1 MRAAGFL
8 RGGLLAGM
16 VFAALSV
23 AGVAAADDHTPTIAL
38 VTAFGPS
45 LSPPI
50 VDAIVPIVPEPGRTE
65 DATAEDIPPSEL
77 GPPVSGP
84 ALDQILPVGPSPI
97 EPILSLLN
105 TFGIAIPH
113 QADPDQPAPG
123 ADSSEPAA
131 EAQSPEPS
139 TESGPG
145 PGYAEPA
152 SKDGPPR
159 PRARTE
165 PADPPAGGDS
175 ADPTIE
181 GAPAESTVGAGPAG
195 VAEGVAVESA
205 AGAGA
210 GQPIGAELSIAGC
223 RTLPTREDGTA
234 TGAGPSGSTVR
245 DGPAESAR
253 DAGVARA
260 GIEGGSRPLA
270 VDGRLGQLPIGA
282 GGPVCL
288 GAIDSGRIGFG
299 GIERGQVGVDAID
312 LGPGGLWKIPAQVG
326 PSVSGVPLPW
336 VDRGDLVAGVHR
348 LFPGIRAE
356 PAISR
361 ADGRHRR
368 HVNWAEGRA
377 PDDNPTH
384 HRETPLTLHGPGYLG
399 GARAG
404 PGPPAG
410 SERVE
415 SAAVEPAA
423 VVSTTVETLGAA
435 PPT

>member
-16 VFAALSV
+16 LFAALSV
-23 AGVAAADDHTPTIAL
+23 AGVAAADDHTPTIPL

-50 VDAIVPIVPEPGRTE
+50 VDAIVPIAPDLGRTE
-65 DATAEDIPPSEL
+65 DATAEGIPPSEPGTPL
-77 GPPVSGP
+77 AVTSP
-84 ALDQILPVGPSPI
+84 ALDRILPASPSPI

-105 TFGIAIPH
+105 TFGIALPH

-123 ADSSEPAA
+123 VDSSEPAA
-131 EAQSPEPS
+131 EVQPPEPS

-145 PGYAEPA
+145 HGYAEPA
-152 SKDGPPR
+152 SEDGPPR

-175 ADPTIE
+175 AEPTIE

-210 GQPIGAELSIAGC
+210 GQ
-223 RTLPTREDGTA
+223 
-234 TGAGPSGSTVR
+234 
-245 DGPAESAR
+245 
-253 DAGVARA
+253 
-260 GIEGGSRPLA
+260 
-270 VDGRLGQLPIGA
+270 PIGA

-326 PSVSGVPLPW
+326 LSVRGAPW
-336 VDRGDLVAGVHR
+336 ADRGDLVVGVHR
-348 LFPGIRAE
+348 LFPGLRVERAVG
-356 PAISR
+356 R
-361 ADGRHRR
+361 ADGRHRH
-368 HVNWAEGRA
+368 HVSWAEGRA
-377 PDDNPTH
+377 PDDLNPPN
-384 HRETPLTLHGPGYLG
+384 HRETPFTHHGPGYLG

>member
-23 AGVAAADDHTPTIAL
+23 AGVAAADDHTPAIPL

-50 VDAIVPIVPEPGRTE
+50 VDVIVPIAPEPGRTE
-65 DATAEDIPPSEL
+65 DATAEGIPPSEPGTPL
-77 GPPVSGP
+77 AVTSPELDRFLP
-84 ALDQILPVGPSPI
+84 ASPSPI

-113 QADPDQPAPG
+113 QADPEPAPG
-123 ADSSEPAA
+123 VDSSEPAA
-131 EAQSPEPS
+131 EARPPEPS

-145 PGYAEPA
+145 HGYAEPA
-152 SKDGPPR
+152 SEDGPPR

-175 ADPTIE
+175 AEPTIE
-181 GAPAESTVGAGPAG
+181 GASAESTVGGGPAG

-210 GQPIGAELSIAGC
+210 GQPIGAELSTAGC

-234 TGAGPSGSTVR
+234 TGALPSGSTVR
-245 DGPAESAR
+245 DGPAESAL

-282 GGPVCL
+282 GGPVCP
-288 GAIDSGRIGFG
+288 GAFDF
-299 GIERGQVGVDAID
+299 GQVGVGAFD
-312 LGPGGLWKIPAQVG
+312 LGPGGLWKIPTQVG
-326 PSVSGVPLPW
+326 LSVNGLPPPW
-336 VDRGDLVAGVHR
+336 ADRGDPVVGVHR

-361 ADGRHRR
+361 TDGRHRH
-368 HVNWAEGRA
+368 HVGRADGRA
-377 PDDNPTH
+377 PDDLNPTR
-384 HRETPLTLHGPGYLG
+384 HRETSLTPHGPGYLG

-410 SERVE
+410 SE
-415 SAAVEPAA
+415 
-423 VVSTTVETLGAA
+423 
-435 PPT
+435 